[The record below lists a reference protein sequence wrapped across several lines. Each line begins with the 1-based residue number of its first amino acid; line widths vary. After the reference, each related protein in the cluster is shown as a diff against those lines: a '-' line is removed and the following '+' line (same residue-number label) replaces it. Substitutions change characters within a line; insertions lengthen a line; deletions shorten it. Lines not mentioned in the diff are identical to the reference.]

1 MRGRWA
7 CLLIITRRKAAI
19 INCLFIVVSRIY
31 MKTRDEVII
40 DSYWLKFFNV
50 DCEENNKFHTL
61 KYKRRKK
68 DRKRKNPAKNIMQ

>member
-1 MRGRWA
+1 
-7 CLLIITRRKAAI
+7 
-19 INCLFIVVSRIY
+19 

-50 DCEENNKFHTL
+50 DSEENNKFHTL

-68 DRKRKNPAKNIMQ
+68 DRKRKNPAKNVMQ